1 MKNVN
6 EFLNKQEITYQEN
19 VSFKRLTTYRCGG
32 KAKYVVFPD
41 SDTKLKS
48 LLKYLKDNNIKYKV
62 FGNGSN
68 ILASEKDYDGV
79 IIKLTKFNK
88 YTIDNDVVTAQAG
101 VNLSLLANELSK
113 NCYSGLEFACGIPG
127 TVGGAIYMN
136 AGAYLKD
143 IASLVIDVTLLD
155 ENLNVLVLKKED
167 LNFSYRSSL
176 LQSKNYICLEA
187 RLKLEKQE
195 NNEQILTVVSNRLKR
210 RLSTQPLD
218 YPSAGSVFRNPEDD
232 FAGRLVEECNLKGK
246 IIGGAMISDK
256 HANFIINKDN
266 AKATDIKQLMD
277 LAQEEVYKKF
287 NVKLRIE
294 QELFNWE

>member
-41 SDTKLKS
+41 SVTKLKS